1 VTLSQQ
7 FTVKIPAGTTCTGTD
22 AVSGQKNFCLLK
34 VVNNNGNGPFGGSIA
49 FQVGGT
55 SSGSATVAK
64 REQAF
69 VA

>member
-1 VTLSQQ
+1 VTISKK
-7 FTVKIPAGTTCTGTD
+7 FTVKIPTGTTCTGTD
-22 AVSGQKNFCLLK
+22 ATSGQKNFCLLK

-49 FQVGGT
+49 FQVGGA
-55 SSGSATVAK
+55 SNGSATVAK